1 MKLAYMF
8 LSCPNRLWVQV
19 LRANYRIQD
28 AVPSTLSQCRGLW
41 LWKGIRLVWSDV
53 YCNIV
58 WSIGDGSSMDFWEDA
73 WVGDMGPLCNFR
85 VDGAAQADL
94 FTPVNDFVLPEGDWK
109 WDELQLLLTCHILL
123 GIAAI
128 KAPLLNQAIDLPSW
142 SGESSRNFTAKSA
155 YFLRVGVENLET
167 ENIWVVLSR
176 YRGLPHSL
184 DAYDFVTNKNPKNF
198 GSSLRVHL
206 NELLTQNWEVRFTWV
221 RRECNLVADGMTKI
235 AWDIPFGYHQ
245 FLDPPDLV
253 KELLQQDVA
262 AAASPNFIFFVSP
275 CPFK

>member
-1 MKLAYMF
+1 MGLELAVVLMVTGV
-8 LSCPNRLWVQV
+8 LSFPR
-19 LRANYRIQD
+19 
-28 AVPSTLSQCRGLW
+28 
-41 LWKGIRLVWSDV
+41 RLVLARFWS
-53 YCNIV
+53 
-58 WSIGDGSSMDFWEDA
+58 
-73 WVGDMGPLCNFR
+73 LNF
-85 VDGAAQADL
+85 G
-94 FTPVNDFVLPEGDWK
+94 
-109 WDELQLLLTCHILL
+109 
-123 GIAAI
+123 
-128 KAPLLNQAIDLPSW
+128 
-142 SGESSRNFTAKSA
+142 
-155 YFLRVGVENLET
+155 
-167 ENIWVVLSR
+167 
-176 YRGLPHSL
+176 
-184 DAYDFVTNKNPKNF
+184 NPKNF